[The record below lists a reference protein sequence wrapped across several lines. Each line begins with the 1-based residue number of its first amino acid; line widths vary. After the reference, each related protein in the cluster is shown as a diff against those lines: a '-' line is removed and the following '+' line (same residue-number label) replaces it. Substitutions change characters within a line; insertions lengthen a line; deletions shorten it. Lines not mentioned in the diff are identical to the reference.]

1 MDSQYLTLKEIS
13 LKYNIPYI
21 LCSNYIKQFELEYKE
36 NKINIESEA
45 FNFFLMTVSQ
55 KKPLILNDLKSGLIQ
70 YIIVFLQE
78 NDHVFSKINFFS
90 FNEADILLDIG
101 YQKSKE
107 SFKIIKLNLMIKTLK
122 LTEKLKTEK
131 YNSTHFPSK
140 IDSEFLYFI
149 FPYLDT
155 ARINKLLKNTDNN
168 DINSL
173 LIQIK
178 DDILKKIN
186 MIEYELDIQYI
197 KKKAV

>member
-1 MDSQYLTLKEIS
+1 MDYQYLTLKEIS

-70 YIIVFLQE
+70 YIIGFLQE

>member
-36 NKINIESEA
+36 DKINIESED
-45 FNFFLMTVSQ
+45 FIFFLMTVSQ
-55 KKPLILNDLKSGLIQ
+55 KKPLVLNDLKSGLTQ
-70 YIIVFLQE
+70 YIIGFLQE
-78 NDHVFSKINFFS
+78 NDHVFSKINFFF
-90 FNEADILLDIG
+90 FNEEDILLELG

-122 LTEKLKTEK
+122 LTEKIKTEK

-140 IDSEFLYFI
+140 IDSEFLYFL
-149 FPYLDT
+149 FPYLDIV
-155 ARINKLLKNTDNN
+155 RIKNLLKNTDNN
-168 DINSL
+168 DINSF